1 MKIETYKYPE
11 SAFLSIDKDLSLI
24 VNMMLKNENL
34 KKMLYYTSKDCLSK
48 PNLSEDQ
55 SLELFGKNIKLVPK
69 LYIDKENLVYVI
81 IRMRDFSPN
90 NTNPEFRDNTIE
102 FDIICHFD
110 QWHLKDFQLRPY
122 RIAAEIDSMF
132 NDKHLTGIGELKFA
146 GGDKVIFN
154 NEYAGFCLH
163 YDAIHGEEDRKKMPN
178 PMDEERFVENF
189 DQMFNQ

>member
-90 NTNPEFRDNTIE
+90 NMNPEFRDNTIE

-146 GGDKVIFN
+146 GGDQVIFN

-178 PMDEERFVENF
+178 PMDEEQFIENF

>member
-146 GGDKVIFN
+146 GGDQVIFN